1 MNNIYTK
8 EVGEII
14 NEGKET
20 SSPTKRR
27 SGHRHE
33 NIIINQLKR
42 FRDLPPKSLGKKSWR
57 CPPNINFSQT
67 LVCSLICRSL
77 YAILKQLICC
87 KVPKLI
93 WPNHWCHN
101 LLVSSTLAPSN
112 FIYRIIPL
120 SYDKDEEMKE
130 ELLSKEVFSSKEQGT
145 Q

>member
-1 MNNIYTK
+1 MNNIYPK

-42 FRDLPPKSLGKKSWR
+42 FRDFPPKSLGKNSWR
-57 CPPNINFSQT
+57 CSPNIHFSQT
-67 LVCSLICRSL
+67 HVHSLICRSSS
-77 YAILKQLICC
+77 AILKQLICC
-87 KVPKLI
+87 KVPKLT

-101 LLVSSTLAPSN
+101 LLVSSTLAPRN
-112 FIYRIIPL
+112 FIYRRIPL